1 MTACFDSK
9 KTTRLMRFILAI
21 GLGITLT
28 LNLAAQPAG
37 PRMGK
42 SPQHKKR
49 MGKTPESTDDGQQDT
64 EITDYASSAQSYL
77 DQAREAEDPTQRGS
91 LQLQAAKAL
100 IKGKYYEQAKSVL
113 TGVDTSSLTETLQY
127 AHRLLS
133 AEVALS
139 EQNPKKALGYAVKP
153 DRTMPE
159 GLRIQSHLIRA
170 RAFSQLGN
178 RLQGLQELFYAEK
191 IARADEL
198 KQVHAAIWKTLQPI
212 PQAGLKSLLQQSD
225 DSAMSG
231 WIELAIL
238 YKESS
243 SSPEQFNTNL
253 EKWKQKYSDHAAVDG
268 IVGTLTAKLKNVQQ
282 RPTRLALLLPLQ
294 GRIRRASSAIRDGFI
309 AAHFSGSNDRKK
321 IQIRIYDTKG
331 KQIGKVYDRAVAD
344 GAEFVIGPLLKGN
357 VRRLA
362 NRGTLSVPVLALNLL
377 GRNNPGIDNMY
388 FFGLT
393 PEDEARQVAERAIF
407 DNRTQ
412 AIAFV
417 PDTRWGGRVLRAFKE
432 RYLQLGGRL
441 LSHGTYKLSQSD
453 YSRTLKALLKLNESK
468 DRYNEL
474 RSALDSVKIHFTPR
488 RRHDA
493 DFIFIAAHPRQA
505 RLIAPQLRFYHAKD
519 LPIYATSHA
528 YKGVENKR
536 QDVELNGLIFCDIPW
551 TLGHSGQP
559 SSTKLAIEK
568 LWPNKIIDYSRFY
581 ALGVDAYNI
590 IPYLQ
595 WLKQQPYERFDG
607 HTGKLSVDKNN
618 TIKRTLQW
626 AKIINGKATV
636 IQDRTESSLPKA
648 SAFSR

>member
-1 MTACFDSK
+1 MTVRFDSIK
-9 KTTRLMRFILAI
+9 NVRLPGVLLVV
-21 GLGITLT
+21 GLGMVLT
-28 LNLAAQPAG
+28 LNLGAQPVSS
-37 PRMGK
+37 RMGK

-49 MGKTPESTDDGQQDT
+49 MGKAPETDNGRQDT
-64 EITDYASSAQSYL
+64 EPTDYASTAQSYL
-77 DQAREAEDPTQRGS
+77 DQAKEAEDPTQRGS
-91 LQLQAAKAL
+91 LQLQAAKSL
-100 IKGKYYEQAKSVL
+100 IKGKYYEQAKSIL
-113 TGVDTSSLTETLQY
+113 AGVDTSSLTENLQY
-127 AHRLLS
+127 AYRLLS

-139 EQNPKKALGYAVKP
+139 EQNPKKALGFATKP
-153 DRTMPE
+153 DRTIPD

-178 RLQGLQELFYAEK
+178 RIQGLQELFSAEK
-191 IARADEL
+191 FAQADEL
-198 KQVHAAIWKTLQPI
+198 KQVHAAIWKTVQPI

-225 DSAMSG
+225 SKAMSG
-231 WIELAIL
+231 WIELAML

-243 SSPEQFNTNL
+243 SSPDQFNTKL
-253 EKWKQKYSDHAAVDG
+253 EQWKQKYAGHVAADSV
-268 IVGTLTAKLKNVQQ
+268 VGTLTEKLKNVQQ
-282 RPTRLALLLPLQ
+282 RPSRLALLLPLQ
-294 GRIRRASSAIRDGFI
+294 GRISRASSAIRDGFI

-331 KQIGKVYDRAVAD
+331 KNIGKVYDQAVAN

-362 NRGTLSVPVLALNLL
+362 NRGALSVPVLALNILKHNS
-377 GRNNPGIDNMY
+377 GVTNMY

-417 PDTRWGGRVLRAFKE
+417 PDTGWGGRVLRAFKE
-432 RYLQLGGRL
+432 RYLQLGGKL

-493 DFIFIAAHPRQA
+493 DFIFIAAHPRSA
-505 RLIAPQLRFYHAKD
+505 RLIAPQLRFYHAKN

-581 ALGVDAYNI
+581 ALGADAYNI

-595 WLKQQPYERFDG
+595 WLKEQPYERFDG

-618 TIKRTLQW
+618 KIKRTLQW

-636 IQDRTESSLPKA
+636 IQDRTESSLPNA
-648 SAFSR
+648 SAARK